1 MPKRG
6 TTTVIGNGI
15 VVTLGE
21 KNRVIQDGAVL
32 IRGNVIEAVGKTP
45 AIRKR
50 AKGAKFIDVKG
61 KVIMPGMI
69 NTHMHLYSTFAR
81 GLSPKMPPPA
91 NFVEILE
98 RLWWPLDRAL
108 KKEDISYSALIPL
121 IDCIKNGTTTIID
134 HHESQGCQKNCLD
147 SLEAALRKT
156 GVRGCLCLG
165 ISDRYGKG
173 KEGID
178 ENIRFIKKIQRKQER
193 GDDLVA
199 AMFGLHALFTVG
211 EESLKEVIAA
221 AGKLGVGIHVHVAED
236 NADQV
241 VNQKKYGLT
250 VVRRLA
256 KAGGLGPRSIAVH
269 CVHISPGEMDL
280 LKATGTC
287 VVHNPQ
293 SNMNNAVGV
302 APVIEML
309 KKKMLVGLGTDG
321 MTSNMRDEVRVANIL
336 HKLAKKD
343 PRVFFVE
350 SCQLLLENNAKIASR
365 FFKRQVGV
373 LKKGTYADIIV
384 LDYEPPTPLTSDTF
398 LGHFL
403 FGLCG
408 SKVDTTIVNGK
419 VLMKGGRLIG
429 LDEKK
434 ITARSRK
441 LARSF
446 WKRF

>member
-1 MPKRG
+1 
-6 TTTVIGNGI
+6 
-15 VVTLGE
+15 
-21 KNRVIQDGAVL
+21 
-32 IRGNVIEAVGKTP
+32 
-45 AIRKR
+45 
-50 AKGAKFIDVKG
+50 
-61 KVIMPGMI
+61 
-69 NTHMHLYSTFAR
+69 
-81 GLSPKMPPPA
+81 
-91 NFVEILE
+91 
-98 RLWWPLDRAL
+98 
-108 KKEDISYSALIPL
+108 
-121 IDCIKNGTTTIID
+121 
-134 HHESQGCQKNCLD
+134 
-147 SLEAALRKT
+147 
-156 GVRGCLCLG
+156 
-165 ISDRYGKG
+165 
-173 KEGID
+173 
-178 ENIRFIKKIQRKQER
+178 
-193 GDDLVA
+193 
-199 AMFGLHALFTVG
+199 
-211 EESLKEVIAA
+211 
-221 AGKLGVGIHVHVAED
+221 
-236 NADQV
+236 
-241 VNQKKYGLT
+241 

-336 HKLAKKD
+336 HKFAKKD

-373 LKKGTYADIIV
+373 LKKGAYADIIV